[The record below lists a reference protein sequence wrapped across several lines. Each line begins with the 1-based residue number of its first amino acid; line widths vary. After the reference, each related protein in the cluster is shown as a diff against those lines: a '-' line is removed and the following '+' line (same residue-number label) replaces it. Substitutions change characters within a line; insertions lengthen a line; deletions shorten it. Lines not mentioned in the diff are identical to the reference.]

1 MTILYYRYGS
11 GSTKKN
17 WKKRKMKCIK
27 YSVKNTSKI
36 KKYNTKI
43 SVGTFVRFNAQ
54 TENMRYT
61 MSTYKYNIQV
71 N

>member
-1 MTILYYRYGS
+1 
-11 GSTKKN
+11 
-17 WKKRKMKCIK
+17 MKCIK

-61 MSTYKYNIQV
+61 MSTYKYNKQV